1 MTDQKID
8 LFSAKFKSLQG
19 LYLQEVKDYFDSTK
33 TNHYSSSSGRL
44 DAKNPLGDK
53 IEAIDV
59 IDSLGFLKEFTLSN
73 VIKYVMRFGHKDGYN
88 KKDIYKAIQY
98 LIWLVIYIEHHY
110 VPPSNEDSIS

>member
-19 LYLQEVKDYFDSTK
+19 LYLQEVKDYFETTK
-33 TNHYSSSSGRL
+33 SNHYST
-44 DAKNPLGDK
+44 NPLADK

-59 IDSLGFLKEFTLSN
+59 IDSLGFLKEFALSN

-110 VPPSNEDSIS
+110 EPQSNEDSIS